1 MASLFYYS
9 MYLCCITV
17 PYLFNIDGNKK
28 KFNCPKYFRFYLN
41 KILTLKSVNCEKNSY
56 NIAVLFAFREYVNC
70 SD

>member
-28 KFNCPKYFRFYLN
+28 KLNCPKYFRFDLN
-41 KILTLKSVNCEKNSY
+41 KLRAKQL
-56 NIAVLFAFREYVNC
+56 
-70 SD
+70 

>member
-28 KFNCPKYFRFYLN
+28 KIKLS
-41 KILTLKSVNCEKNSY
+41 KILS
-56 NIAVLFAFREYVNC
+56 F
-70 SD
+70 